1 VSVETRDSIEESR
14 LALDGMQL
22 GACLTWPSGPLARL
36 TVVPESD
43 STNSDAL
50 TALRSGAR
58 VPHFSAF
65 VSDFQRAG
73 RGRSGRTWE
82 TPPGTSL
89 TMSFVLRPEVARASF
104 VWVPMLSGL
113 AVVRALAGLG
123 VSARLKWPNDV
134 VVDSDDGEDVPG
146 WGTDRKVAGILCEVE
161 LDAVVVGI
169 GVNVSQR
176 AEELPVAHASS
187 LELAGAASL
196 ARGALFGR
204 IVRELD
210 AIIVAWEREP
220 VMAHDLVARACATIG
235 ESIVVEIPGAAPL
248 SGTAVGLSSDGG
260 LEVRLASGEMR
271 TVLAGDVR
279 VRAAR

>member
-1 VSVETRDSIEESR
+1 MSVETRDSIEESR
-14 LALDGMQL
+14 LALDGQQL
-22 GACLTWPSGPLARL
+22 TACLTWPSGPLAHL
-36 TVVPESD
+36 TVVAESD
-43 STNSDAL
+43 STNTDAL
-50 TALRSGAR
+50 AAIRSGAR

-65 VSDFQRAG
+65 VADYQRAG

-89 TMSFVLRPEVARASF
+89 TMSIVLRPEVARASF

-134 VVDSDDGEDVPG
+134 VVDSVDAEDVPG

-176 AEELPVAHASS
+176 AGEMPVAHATS
-187 LELAGAASL
+187 LEVAGATSL
-196 ARGALFGR
+196 ARGALLGR

-210 AIIVAWEREP
+210 AIILGWERNP
-220 VMAHDLVARACATIG
+220 STAHDLVSRACATLG
-235 ESIVVEIPGAAPL
+235 EAVVVEIPGAPPL
-248 SGTAVGLSSDGG
+248 SGTAIGLSAAGG
-260 LEVRLASGEMR
+260 LEVRLDGGEMR

>member
-1 VSVETRDSIEESR
+1 
-14 LALDGMQL
+14 MQL
-22 GACLTWPSGPLARL
+22 RACLTWPSGPLARL

-50 TALRSGAR
+50 AALRSGAR

-89 TMSFVLRPEVARASF
+89 TTSIVLRPEVARASF

-134 VVDSDDGEDVPG
+134 VVDSDDGEIPG

-176 AEELPVAHASS
+176 AEELPVAHATS
-187 LELAGAASL
+187 LEVAGAISL

-210 AIIVAWEREP
+210 VIIMAWERDP
-220 VMAHDLVARACATIG
+220 AVAHDLVARACTTIG

-248 SGTAVGLSSDGG
+248 AGTAVGLSTDGG
-260 LEVRLASGEMR
+260 LEVHLADGEMR

-279 VRAAR
+279 VRSAS

>member
-1 VSVETRDSIEESR
+1 MSVETRDSIEESR
-14 LALDGMQL
+14 LALDGQQL
-22 GACLTWPSGPLARL
+22 TACLTWPSGPLARL
-36 TVVPESD
+36 SVVPETD
-43 STNSDAL
+43 STNTDAL
-50 TALRSGAR
+50 AAIRSGAR

-65 VSDFQRAG
+65 VADFQRAG

-82 TPPGTSL
+82 TPAGTSL
-89 TMSFVLRPEVARASF
+89 TMSIVLRPEVARASF

-134 VVDSDDGEDVPG
+134 VVDSVDGEDVPG

-169 GVNVSQR
+169 GINVSQT
-176 AEELPVAHASS
+176 AKEIPVAHATS
-187 LELAGAASL
+187 LELAGATSL

-204 IVRELD
+204 VVRELD
-210 AIIVAWEREP
+210 AIILAWERDP
-220 VMAHDLVARACATIG
+220 AMAQDTVARACATIG

-248 SGTAVGLSSDGG
+248 SGTAVGLSADGG
-260 LEVRLASGEMR
+260 LEVRLDDGEMR

-279 VRAAR
+279 IRAAR

>member
-1 VSVETRDSIEESR
+1 MSVETRDSIGESR
-14 LALDGMQL
+14 LALDGKQL
-22 GACLTWPSGPLARL
+22 TACLTWPSGPLARL
-36 TVVPESD
+36 TVVAESD

-50 TALRSGAR
+50 AALRSGAR

-65 VSDFQRAG
+65 VADYQRAG

-82 TPPGTSL
+82 TPAGTSL
-89 TMSFVLRPEVARASF
+89 TMSIVLRPEVARAAF
-104 VWVPMLSGL
+104 VWVPMLAGL

-134 VVDSDDGEDVPG
+134 VVDLGDVEEVPG
-146 WGTDRKVAGILCEVE
+146 WGMDRKIAGILCEVE

-176 AEELPVAHASS
+176 AEELPVAHAAS
-187 LELAGAASL
+187 LELAGATSL

-210 AIIVAWEREP
+210 AIILGWERDP
-220 VMAHDLVARACATIG
+220 SMAHDLVARACATIG
-235 ESIVVEIPGAAPL
+235 ETVVVEIPGAAPL
-248 SGTAVGLSSDGG
+248 SGTAVGLSTDGG
-260 LEVRLASGEMR
+260 LEVRLADGEMR

-279 VRAAR
+279 VRASA